1 MVAVA
6 GQNHGNAKRIRH
18 TQISAPNITTMTTV
32 LCEQCG
38 HQYVIEHR
46 AGSEDVALASR
57 QAAWLAENFVWD
69 HIQENRHSGSIR
81 LPFLAESEL
90 KAH

>member
-1 MVAVA
+1 MVVVA
-6 GQNHGNAKRIRH
+6 SQNHGNAKRIRH
-18 TQISAPNITTMTTV
+18 TQIAAPNITTMTTV

-46 AGSEDVALASR
+46 AGLEDVALAAR

-81 LPFLAESEL
+81 LPFLAEREV
-90 KAH
+90 KTH

>member
-6 GQNHGNAKRIRH
+6 GQHHGNAKRVRQ
-18 TQISAPNITTMTTV
+18 TQVPAPNNIAMVTV
-32 LCEQCG
+32 TCEKCG
-38 HQYVIEHR
+38 HEYVIEHR
-46 AGSEDVALASR
+46 AGLEDVALASR

-81 LPFLAESEL
+81 LPFLAEAKSV
-90 KAH
+90 A